1 MWKLISIIIGI
12 ILCGIFFVQNMVKVP
27 IRLIVTEALDIN
39 LSYLLLTSF
48 ILGYVVC
55 MVLSVVKEVK
65 RRDVNKAIFV
75 EEDDEEE

>member
-1 MWKLISIIIGI
+1 
-12 ILCGIFFVQNMVKVP
+12 MVKVP